1 MIRRIVVCSMLLF
14 IAVLP
19 FASCDE
25 GTPQKKVG
33 TPSEALGMAPGFSLQ
48 DLSGRTFS
56 LEEYR
61 GKVVLVYFTTTWCPY
76 CKRDIPNLKKMYDR
90 YRDRDFEILSIFI
103 QESRQKVSSFAER
116 YELPYPVLLDPD
128 GAVAARY
135 GVRGVPTK
143 IVVSPDGTMVCWMCG
158 DLEGSLEKLLGK

>member
-1 MIRRIVVCSMLLF
+1 
-14 IAVLP
+14 
-19 FASCDE
+19 
-25 GTPQKKVG
+25 
-33 TPSEALGMAPGFSLQ
+33 
-48 DLSGRTFS
+48 
-56 LEEYR
+56 
-61 GKVVLVYFTTTWCPY
+61 VVLVYFTTTWCPY

-103 QESRQKVSSFAER
+103 QESRQKVSSFAES